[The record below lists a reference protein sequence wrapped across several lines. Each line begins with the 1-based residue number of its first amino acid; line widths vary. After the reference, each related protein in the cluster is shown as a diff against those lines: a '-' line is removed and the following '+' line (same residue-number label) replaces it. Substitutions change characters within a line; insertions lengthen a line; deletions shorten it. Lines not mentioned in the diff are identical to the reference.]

1 MEADAFHLGPVEGD
15 VLLVNPDSLE
25 DSDLL
30 AVATHCQ
37 SWHCRLGADDPR
49 AKTFEVMVQ
58 WAIKLGRKGLKG
70 LLMESSSNMA
80 FAEEGAQYL
89 KARIRDLRA
98 GLPHFKIDVQIINS
112 MNLGLHQNRN
122 RIVVRGVHKAILGS
136 NVPPTIIPSQR
147 LVPCEPREQPP
158 LWEFGPLK
166 DIWQY
171 LDASLPNK
179 VRSTLTQKQAE
190 NIKDAEID
198 IVKRV
203 HHHYSVVL
211 PRVLI
216 VAASRAQ
223 GRSWGLKIN
232 TDGNSPSFT
241 TKNDDLFLLSTN
253 CVIKGVADTERMMFR
268 FMAPW
273 ERLTLQGFDP
283 KLAVGSSRRDV
294 LTAAGNAVSTPILP
308 ASLKHV
314 LDFFANHFNLIGP
327 LPTTLAVPDASC
339 LESSGSKKRRRRS

>member
-1 MEADAFHLGPVEGD
+1 MEADTFHLGPVEGD
-15 VLLVNPDSLE
+15 VLLVNTDSLE

-30 AVATHCQ
+30 AVGGSGC
-37 SWHCRLGADDPR
+37 SLRF
-49 AKTFEVMVQ
+49 KVMAQ

-70 LLMESSSNMA
+70 LLMYMA
-80 FAEEGAQYL
+80 TSEGL
-89 KARIRDLRA
+89 EVRLRELRA
-98 GLPHFKIDVQIINS
+98 GLPHFKIDVQIISS
-112 MNLGLHQNRN
+112 MNLGSHQDRN
-122 RIVVRGVHKAILGS
+122 RVVVRGVHKAILGS
-136 NVPPTIIPSQR
+136 NMPLTILSSSR

-190 NIKDAEID
+190 NIKDAEIE
-198 IVKRV
+198 IVKRA
-203 HHHYSVVL
+203 HHHSAVL
-211 PRVLI
+211 PTVLI

-223 GRSWGLKIN
+223 GRSWWA
-232 TDGNSPSFT
+232 PASFST
-241 TKNDDLFLLSTN
+241 RGDLFLLSTD
-253 CVIKGVADTERMMFR
+253 CVIKGVADAERMMFR

-283 KLAVGSSRRDV
+283 KLAVGSSGRDV
-294 LTAAGNAVSTPILP
+294 LTAAGKAVSTPILP

>member
-1 MEADAFHLGPVEGD
+1 MEADTFHLGPVEGD
-15 VLLVNPDSLE
+15 VLLVNTDSLE

-30 AVATHCQ
+30 AVGGSGC
-37 SWHCRLGADDPR
+37 SLRF
-49 AKTFEVMVQ
+49 KVMAQ

-70 LLMESSSNMA
+70 LLMYMA
-80 FAEEGAQYL
+80 TSEGL
-89 KARIRDLRA
+89 EVRLRELRA
-98 GLPHFKIDVQIINS
+98 GLPHFKIDVQIISS
-112 MNLGLHQNRN
+112 MNLGSHQNRN

-158 LWEFGPLK
+158 VWEFGPLQ

-171 LDASLPNK
+171 LDASLPNR

-241 TKNDDLFLLSTN
+241 TKNDDLFLLSTD

-314 LDFFANHFNLIGP
+314 LDFFANHFNFIGP